1 MPKDVAVSTKNLKI
15 KKIYL
20 MKWQHLIQYFVQLCI
35 TIFNN
40 CQLRKINQCTMLPA
54 IPFHFFL
61 WFHLLG
67 KCGKVNP
74 IFVAT
79 LYMLLQNYIIYN
91 LTMYSTEFINF

>member
-1 MPKDVAVSTKNLKI
+1 MPKDVAVSTKNVKI
-15 KKIYL
+15 KKNIFNE
-20 MKWQHLIQYFVQLCI
+20 MATSNSIFSAII

-79 LYMLLQNYIIYN
+79 LYMFLQNYIIYN
-91 LTMYSTEFINF
+91 LTMYSTELINS